1 MALQFEFRKEKI
13 VLNAKIFMFDEFIA
27 IWKHDKTKGKLKAN
41 SLLYFVFLLCDIGEN
56 NPLKDTKI
64 EDREKEAKFRAF
76 LDKDK
81 TFTENEYDL
90 LQAAVNMYIKLNTS
104 PEEQLLVAF
113 DKKAAQLTEMLE
125 ETTPETVTNS
135 DNGVV
140 TFVSNSGIITSA
152 LSKLSTIRKNRAS
165 IVASIKNEALT
176 EKIRGQLTLSPLVRG
191 LITLHR

>member
-13 VLNAKIFMFDEFIA
+13 VLNAKLFMFDEFTA

-41 SLLYFVFLLCDIGEN
+41 SLLYFVYLLCDIGEN
-56 NPLKDTKI
+56 NPLRDVDADK
-64 EDREKEAKFRAF
+64 REIEAKFRAF

-81 TFTENEYDL
+81 VFSDTEFGL
-90 LQAAVNMYIKLNTS
+90 LEPAVNLYILLNTT
-104 PEEQLLVAF
+104 PEERLLVAF
-113 DKKAAQLTEMLE
+113 DQKAIQLATMLE
-125 ETTPETVTNS
+125 STTPETVTNS

-140 TFVSNSGIITSA
+140 TFVSNSGIITGA
-152 LSKLSTIRKNRAS
+152 LSKLSIIRKNRAS
-165 IVASIKNEALT
+165 IVASIKNEAML